1 MLKEGKLSEVLSE
14 FARTMVTDFPI
25 QGILDHL
32 VKRIVEVLPVTAAG
46 VTLISAGKAPRYIA
60 ASDDAALR
68 FEQLQTEVGQ
78 GPCLLAYE
86 SGEAVAVADLT
97 NDDRFPLFGPPA
109 LAAGMG
115 AVFTF
120 PLPAGAGGLG
130 ALDLYRDTPGALNE
144 SDMAAAQTLADVAA
158 AYLLNAQAREEA
170 SANSD
175 RFHHSALHDPLTGLP
190 NRVLLEQR
198 LNHAG
203 QRARRSNTNAAI
215 LFADLDRFKQVNDNH
230 GHPLGDQLLLSVAR
244 RLSALVRPGDTL
256 ARVSGDEF
264 VFLCEDL
271 SSEADVEILARR
283 IGDAFAKPFGLEG
296 VQLTVTASVGVAYA
310 GLGEDISDQLV
321 VKADTAMY
329 QAKRKGGGRH
339 QLIDLREAD
348 LTTNRHTLEKDLRS
362 AVADGGLEVAYQP
375 VVRIA
380 DGLVVGVEALLRWT
394 HPDRGAIPAMSIVG
408 IAEQTGLITEIGRWV
423 LERACRD
430 RKQWTEQH
438 PGTPLEVAVNVS
450 PRQLMSPDFCA
461 TVASVLAGTSM
472 DPAALVL
479 EITESVMVEDS
490 ERAATVLA
498 DLRKLGLRLA
508 IDDFGTGYSSLS
520 YLQRLPIAI
529 VKIDQSFIA
538 NMGHRG
544 STNNVITA
552 AITNLAHGLGLTVS
566 AEGVETLTQRDE
578 VCELGCDSAQG
589 FFYAQPMP
597 AEAIAAMIGE
607 RTNPPHLP
615 APQEAVAVAVGGRGP
630 WPTDPLIATGAP
642 GRPTLSS
649 PLPSPLE

>member
-230 GHPLGDQLLLSVAR
+230 GHHIGDQLLLSVAR

-283 IGDAFAKPFGLEG
+283 IGDAFAMPFRMEG
-296 VQLTVTASVGVAYA
+296 VELAVTASVGVAYA
-310 GLGEDISDQLV
+310 GPGEDISDQLV

-348 LTTNRHTLEKDLRS
+348 LTNDRNTLEKDLRS
-362 AVADGGLEVAYQP
+362 AVDDDRLEVAYQP

-380 DGLVVGVEALLRWT
+380 DGLVTGVEALLRWT

-423 LERACRD
+423 LECACRD
-430 RKQWTEQH
+430 HQQWTELH
-438 PGTPLEVAVNVS
+438 PGTALEVAVNVS

-461 TVASVLAGTSM
+461 TVASVLAGTGT
-472 DPAALVL
+472 DPADLVL

-498 DLRKLGLRLA
+498 DLRELGLRLA